1 MNEPTAAGRARD
13 LVAAFCGRH
22 CIERIRLSPTQGAT
36 ARSRVCA
43 VDIHFGARNGLP
55 AFKAAFSLQGE
66 AAGVGN
72 LVTSI
77 AGDGDIVLAGNAQE
91 GAPAVER
98 IAAFLSVIERHV
110 GKLQQEQSV
119 QGTRFL
125 GNSFVLHGTTV
136 FTVVSDDDGR
146 LGIEIHKGSE
156 RQPATLMAGNLLD
169 GLYEGSIELVT
180 GGER

>member
-1 MNEPTAAGRARD
+1 MTGPTAAGRARD

-22 CIERIRLSPTQGAT
+22 GIERIRLSSTRGAT
-36 ARSRVCA
+36 AGTRVCT
-43 VDIHFGARNGLP
+43 VDIDFCARNALP
-55 AFKAAFSLQGE
+55 AFKATFALQGE
-66 AAGVGN
+66 AAGIGDVVAS
-72 LVTSI
+72 L
-77 AGDGDIVLAGNAQE
+77 AGDGGIVLAENARHN
-91 GAPAVER
+91 APPVDELS
-98 IAAFLSVIERHV
+98 AFLSVIEQHV

-169 GLYEGSIELVT
+169 GLYEGSIELVR
-180 GGER
+180 GSER